1 MAIKIGSSKIKE
13 WQRPVDWLPMPT
25 ITSEHDIFVGLHAI
39 FEKGN
44 NYVAFRFTTNTGQY
58 RVDWGDGSSPTLH
71 NSNTIF
77 CCCIMK
83 FFISLFSFI
92 KCSSNLLITAFSF
105 ELFEISITL
114 LFCSLMFSFSPIH
127 FFLCFHNPVLSL
139 NSFSHF
145 SQMCSFESFV
155 NFKIN
160 PDAIEYNLVQG
171 TDKTIIQS
179 IIFDKAK
186 IATLQK
192 NLTLLGLTVEHYR
205 PVSAAISNINLT
217 ATDSCKH

>member
-1 MAIKIGSSKIKE
+1 MQISK
-13 WQRPVDWLPMPT
+13 
-25 ITSEHDIFVGLHAI
+25 
-39 FEKGN
+39 
-44 NYVAFRFTTNTGQY
+44 
-58 RVDWGDGSSPTLH
+58 
-71 NSNTIF
+71 
-77 CCCIMK
+77 
-83 FFISLFSFI
+83 
-92 KCSSNLLITAFSF
+92 
-105 ELFEISITL
+105 
-114 LFCSLMFSFSPIH
+114 
-127 FFLCFHNPVLSL
+127 
-139 NSFSHF
+139 
-145 SQMCSFESFV
+145 FESFV